1 MGVTTTVPAT
11 SAAPRPQPP
20 PDPQPSPNLESPPNR
35 PTVRE
40 LRLVAFK
47 SHLGTRLPLAP
58 VTVLHGAS
66 GAGAS
71 NVLDGLAA
79 LSGLAGGEEL
89 AEALSGVRGGL
100 AGCVPHGG
108 RGFRLGCTVGTPQGA
123 VRLEVAVRTDG
134 RPRVVAEQ
142 LALDGQVLLSTGAED
157 QARGRINA
165 SWHSDGR
172 QGDIRA
178 PLSASVLLSAQ
189 LPLRVA
195 GATPGE
201 QRVLVAVQHLLTA
214 LREVFLIDPAP
225 GQMRGWVSAADDA
238 RLRSSADNLSA
249 VLARIEGECRIRYGR
264 LLQAVRAAAP
274 FPAAGLGV
282 LRAAAGDGRVL
293 AAVDEGTGR
302 RTSAALLGAGTL
314 RHLAFATVL
323 LTGPGVLQMGSATEV
338 PDAERLLTVLA
349 EDFDQRLLPL
359 AVEVAARGH
368 VRLLATGREPADV
381 PGVRHVHCRRDPAT
395 GGSVLEGG
403 VLGGSAGSGQ

>member
-1 MGVTTTVPAT
+1 MTVPATTVPAT
-11 SAAPRPQPP
+11 SVPATSAAAPAAPR
-20 PDPQPSPNLESPPNR
+20 R

-47 SHLGTRLPLAP
+47 SHVGTQLPLAP

-79 LSGLAGGEEL
+79 LSGLAGGGEL
-89 AEALSGVRGGL
+89 TEALSGVRGGL

-142 LALDGQVLLSTGAED
+142 LALDGQVLLATGAED

-178 PLSASVLLSAQ
+178 PLSASALLTAQ

-225 GQMRGWVSAADDA
+225 GQMRDWVSPADDA

-282 LRAAAGDGRVL
+282 LRAAGDGRVL

-381 PGVRHVHCRRDPAT
+381 PGVVDVHCRREPTT

-403 VLGGSAGSGQ
+403 TGSGQ